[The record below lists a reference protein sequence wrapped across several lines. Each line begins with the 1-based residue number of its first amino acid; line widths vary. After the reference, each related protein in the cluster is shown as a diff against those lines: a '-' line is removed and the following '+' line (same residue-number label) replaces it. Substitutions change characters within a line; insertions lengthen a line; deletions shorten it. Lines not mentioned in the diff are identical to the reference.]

1 VKRPSEGVIL
11 SDIVLVSTAEFTLK
25 SHPVRQQLTRLL
37 KRHIRFNLKRIGQED
52 RKIKSAG
59 GFLVVDEL
67 DNAELAANNLAK
79 ILGVSHAD
87 ACEPTNTDMNE
98 IVERVAKLAERTIKD
113 AETFAVRAR
122 RYEPSSLKGKDIEI
136 QAGSEILSRLPK
148 GVKVN
153 LDNPDHTFRVFYG
166 AKDAYISVKRFDGPA
181 GLPVGSQGSLLG
193 LATDPAY
200 SPLAFYLLMKRG
212 AVVWP
217 VIADLPPQ
225 GGYLPDMVL
234 KGLKKLR
241 QYVPKNR
248 YSARLITLDDP
259 TTQAL
264 ASVRPDLQRAFC
276 IRLAF
281 RVVKHLTRHALGLV
295 TADRFGQFGVES
307 LKDLR
312 AVDPAATFPVYRP
325 LLTLDEARVKQELNE
340 LGLAELE
347 TEAAPT
353 QPFAGSFEA
362 FVDEMKTLENRL
374 QADELGRKIAADSK
388 RIQIDFPS

>member
-1 VKRPSEGVIL
+1 M
-11 SDIVLVSTAEFTLK
+11 SDVVLVSTAEFTLK

-37 KRHIRFNLKRIGQED
+37 KRHIRFNLTRIGQENH
-52 RKIKSAG
+52 KIRSAG
-59 GFLVVDEL
+59 GFLVIDEL

-87 ACEPTNTDMNE
+87 ACEPTNTDMTE

-113 AETFAVRAR
+113 GETFAVRGR
-122 RYEPSSLKGKDIEI
+122 RYEPSLLKGKDMEI

-148 GVKVN
+148 RVKVN

-166 AKDAYISVKRFDGPA
+166 AKDAYISIKRFDGPA

-200 SPLAFYLLMKRG
+200 APLAFYLLMKRG

-217 VIADLPPQ
+217 VIADLPPLI
-225 GGYLPDMVL
+225 GGISPERVL
-234 KGLKKLR
+234 LGLRKLR
-241 QYVPKNR
+241 PYVPKNR
-248 YSARLITLDDP
+248 YSARLITLNDA

-264 ASVRPDLQRAFC
+264 LSVRPDLQRVFC
-276 IRLAF
+276 MRLAF

-295 TADRFGQFGVES
+295 TADRFGQSGVES

-312 AVDPAATFPVYRP
+312 AIDPAATFPVYRP
-325 LLTLDEARVKQELNE
+325 LLTLDDARVKQQLNE

-347 TEAAPT
+347 TGKAAS
-353 QPFAGSFEA
+353 QPITGGYEA
-362 FVDEMKTLENRL
+362 FIDEIKMLETRL
-374 QADELGRKIAADSK
+374 QADELGRRIAADSK
-388 RIQIDFPS
+388 KIQIDFP